1 MNRLILVLAAFLLSS
16 AGTPAAAADNGD
28 WANPGDVTSGCLD
41 GLALASAAVAVVAAA
56 GGPTT

>member
-16 AGTPAAAADNGD
+16 VGPPPAAADNGD

-41 GLALASAAVAVVAAA
+41 GLALASAAVAVVAA